1 MKNLSCHYIIKSVS
15 FKSFSLILDVE
26 SDTEEEDSSKVKTP
40 AEMIKDAAKLMMES
54 VMPIINEKL
63 ALRDAAILEK
73 LECIEVKISMKENQ
87 SKPDTSKETA
97 CYYCREPGHIASA
110 CALRIAC
117 FGCGANSH
125 PLSRCHFRE
134 SKCSVCG
141 ETGHTDRIHN
151 TKDEDLRIKL
161 LMSNPKAF
169 GHFASCR
176 DKLPTTRTYANQGSS
191 RGAPGTRGS
200 RGGRG
205 SRGRG
210 FAGPH

>member
-1 MKNLSCHYIIKSVS
+1 M
-15 FKSFSLILDVE
+15 
-26 SDTEEEDSSKVKTP
+26 KTP

-63 ALRDAAILEK
+63 ALRDTLILEK
-73 LECIEVKISMKENQ
+73 LESIEVKISMTENQPKPVASKEN
-87 SKPDTSKETA
+87 A

-110 CALRIAC
+110 CALRVAC

-125 PLSRCHFRE
+125 PISRCHFKE
-134 SKCSVCG
+134 SKCSRCG
-141 ETGHTDRIHN
+141 ETGHSDRIHN
-151 TKDEDLRIKL
+151 IKDEDLRIQL
-161 LMSNPKAF
+161 LVSNPKAF

-176 DKLPTTRTYANQGSS
+176 DKLSMPSITRAYANPGSS
-191 RGAPGTRGS
+191 RGAPGSGTRGS
-200 RGGRG
+200 RGGCG